1 MKIQDNYLDSEEF
14 NKLREF
20 IIGNKFPWYYSDGV
34 VHPGD
39 GRYQL
44 TNLFETGDSL
54 NILTPLLF
62 KMGVTKISRIKA
74 NWQAKTDT
82 IIENPFHTDG
92 PVVCKTS
99 IFYINTCD
107 GYTKFENGDIVN
119 SVANRLVTF
128 PSQTKHCGT
137 TCTNASR
144 RIVINFN
151 YFT

>member
-1 MKIQDNYLDSEEF
+1 MKVQDNYLDSEEF
-14 NKLREF
+14 NKLREV
-20 IIGNKFPWYYSDGV
+20 IMSDKFPWYWSGVLSDY
-34 VHPGD
+34 D
-39 GRYQL
+39 RCQL
-44 TNLFETGDSL
+44 TNSFQGESFH
-54 NILTPLLF
+54 ILIPLLSL
-62 KMGVTKISRIKA
+62 MGVTEVERIKA
-74 NWQAKTDT
+74 NCQVKTDN
-82 IIENPFHTDG
+82 IIEHPFHVDG
-92 PVVCKTS
+92 PVVCETS

-107 GYTKFENGDIVN
+107 GYTKFENGAIVN